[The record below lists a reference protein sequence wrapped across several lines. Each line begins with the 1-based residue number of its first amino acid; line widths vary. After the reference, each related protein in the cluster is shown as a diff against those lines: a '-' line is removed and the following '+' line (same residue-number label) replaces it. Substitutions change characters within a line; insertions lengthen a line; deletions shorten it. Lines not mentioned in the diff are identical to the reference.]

1 MQSPAAQGARGLAWA
16 RVFTP
21 DGRLVATAAQ
31 EGLIRP
37 LRRDR

>member
-1 MQSPAAQGARGLAWA
+1 MQSPSAQGARGLALA
-16 RVFTP
+16 KVVTA

-37 LRRDR
+37 RRDR